1 MIIILRLQILFLS
14 EITYECSIDLLATEY
29 GLMTS
34 CIICLIYRPNSK
46 RFDEFYLFFVTEY
59 FITMYSPPPPQKS
72 RPYQLAPI
80 QSRFPRPGPKP
91 IFARNEM
98 DYSSSDPSSG
108 LVFNHTISI
117 WFIMCFTKSCK
128 VIILCHILPFLKQVV
143 FYTVWLIV
151 KNSWSQKSNLK
162 IK

>member
-1 MIIILRLQILFLS
+1 MRKQIIDNYFMSSHTFPFRDYLWMFYRLISHRVWF
-14 EITYECSIDLLATEY
+14 DD
-29 GLMTS
+29 
-34 CIICLIYRPNSK
+34 IICLISPPNSK

-108 LVFNHTISI
+108 LVFYHTISI

-143 FYTVWLIV
+143 FL
-151 KNSWSQKSNLK
+151 QFD
-162 IK
+162 